1 MSIDLEHL
9 RGWIGRAERS
19 DDSVSAAP
27 IAALS
32 ATLDRDDPLP
42 RQGDRLPALWHW
54 LYFLPAHRQSE
65 LGVDGHVRLGGFLPP
80 VTLPRRLYAGGRVEI
95 LHPLLVGDPIE
106 RVSRILD
113 ISRKDG
119 RTGPLVFVQVR
130 HEISS
135 RGRLALTEEH
145 DIVYRDTGKPD
156 DPQPPVRRAPDD
168 AAWTREIH
176 PDSVLLF
183 RYSALTF
190 NGYRIH
196 YDQRFATGVH
206 GHPGLVVHAPLV
218 ATLLAD
224 LLRRNLPEASVSSF
238 SFRAITAL
246 FDTGAF
252 FVCGRPDGDGSVKL
266 WARDPAGALAMEATA
281 RLEPPLAFP
290 LTFHA

>member
-9 RGWIGRAERS
+9 RGWIGRAERR
-19 DDSVSAAP
+19 DDIVTAAP

-130 HEISS
+130 HEIRS

-196 YDQRFATGVH
+196 YDQQFATEVQ

-266 WARDPAGALAMEATA
+266 WARDPVGALAVEATA

-290 LTFHA
+290 LTFRA